1 MIVSFENMTLKQILE
16 LTEKEVI
23 KNHLI
28 KTGWKQAK
36 TAAELEM
43 SRTTLNKK
51 IKKYGI
57 TR

>member
-28 KTGWKQAK
+28 KTNWNQAK

-51 IKKYGI
+51 IKEYGI